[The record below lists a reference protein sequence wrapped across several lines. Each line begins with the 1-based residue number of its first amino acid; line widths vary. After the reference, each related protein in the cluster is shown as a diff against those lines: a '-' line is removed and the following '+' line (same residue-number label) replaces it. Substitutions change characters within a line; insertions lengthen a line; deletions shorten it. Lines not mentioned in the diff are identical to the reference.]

1 MQSFQTIP
9 ATPHDT
15 GSIHTALS
23 SLFDEFCGTLARLV
37 AYLCT
42 LALFFI
48 FGVCLW
54 NQLPQD
60 AVGEPTSRS
69 SWTVASRSNPAFST
83 SQIDLSYKTKT
94 YQIFRHPEAGRRDLM
109 RWESE
114 TGQAVAELEIHR
126 PAGEFESTLLQA
138 MAEAASRMSP
148 SGLQALEAAGVVD
161 SKFGA
166 INLFGLTGAD
176 GRGCLGFVKPID
188 QPQLRISGF
197 SCQGDAMPVRRA
209 AIGCML
215 NRLTL
220 LTAGNDARLAELFA
234 RAELKRHDCQAPSQP
249 GLTADWI
256 TTAGNP
262 SLRGPF

>member
-1 MQSFQTIP
+1 MQSFEAVP
-9 ATPHDT
+9 ATPHFT
-15 GSIHTALS
+15 GRIHAALAS
-23 SLFDEFCGTLARLV
+23 FFDEFCGTLARLV
-37 AYLCT
+37 AYVCT

-48 FGVCLW
+48 CGIYLW
-54 NQLPQD
+54 DQLPQE
-60 AVGEPTSRS
+60 AAAEPASRS
-69 SWTVASRSNPAFST
+69 GWTVASRSTPAFAA

-94 YQIFRHPEAGRRDLM
+94 YQIFRHPDEGRKDLM

-126 PAGEFESTLLQA
+126 PAGEFEGTLVQA
-138 MAEAASRMSP
+138 MAEVASRMSP
-148 SGLQALEAAGVVD
+148 SGLPALESAGVID

-166 INLFGLTGAD
+166 VTLFGLTGAD
-176 GRGCLGFVKPID
+176 GRDCLGFVKPIE

-234 RAELKRHDCQAPSQP
+234 RAELKRADCQAPSEP
-249 GLTADWI
+249 RLSANWI
-256 TTAGNP
+256 TGAGNP
-262 SLRGPF
+262 SLRGAF